1 MLLQNNAC
9 FYHYFAVLLGMINNE
24 KINNKG
30 NKMTKEAIQL
40 EEKRTYYEAVNNL
53 LENIKT
59 DYAKWQPTW
68 EEGIKRF
75 NEGIRTEDG
84 KKYTKVIQGTSVWGF
99 IAKADGVVKGVPCKK
114 GDVFKAAG
122 WRGPAR
128 YTRGNIFAENQN
140 YFQWTGPNY
149 LR

>member
-1 MLLQNNAC
+1 MQKNAC
-9 FYHYFAVLLGMINNE
+9 FCHFFAVLLGMINNE

-30 NKMTKEAIQL
+30 NKMNYNEAI
-40 EEKRTYYEAVNNL
+40 NNL

-59 DYAKWQPTW
+59 DYAKWTTW
-68 EEGIKRF
+68 EEGIERF
-75 NEGIRTEDG
+75 NNNIRIEDG
-84 KKYTKVIQGTSVWGF
+84 RKYTKVIQGSSVWGF

>member
-9 FYHYFAVLLGMINNE
+9 FCHYFAVLLGMINNE
-24 KINNKG
+24 KINNKEI
-30 NKMTKEAIQL
+30 KMKYNEAI
-40 EEKRTYYEAVNNL
+40 NNL

-59 DYAKWQPTW
+59 DYAKWTTW
-68 EEGIKRF
+68 EEGIERF
-75 NEGIRTEDG
+75 NNGIRTEDG
-84 KKYTKVIQGTSVWGF
+84 RKYTKVIQGTSVWGF

-128 YTRGNIFAENQN
+128 YTRGNIFADNQN

-149 LR
+149 MR

>member
-1 MLLQNNAC
+1 
-9 FYHYFAVLLGMINNE
+9 MINDD

-30 NKMTKEAIQL
+30 NKMRYNEAI
-40 EEKRTYYEAVNNL
+40 NNL

-59 DYAKWQPTW
+59 DYANWQPTW
-68 EEGIKRF
+68 KEGIERF
-75 NEGIRTEDG
+75 NNNIRIEDG
-84 KKYTKVIQGTSVWGF
+84 RKYTKVIQGSSVWGF

>member
-1 MLLQNNAC
+1 MQKNAC
-9 FYHYFAVLLGMINNE
+9 FCHFFAVLLGMINNE

-30 NKMTKEAIQL
+30 NKMN
-40 EEKRTYYEAVNNL
+40 YNEAVNNL
-53 LENIKT
+53 LENIKI
-59 DYAKWQPTW
+59 DYAKWTTW
-68 EEGIKRF
+68 EEGIERF
-75 NEGIRTEDG
+75 NNGIRTEDG
-84 KKYTKVIQGTSVWGF
+84 RKYTKVIQGTSVWGF
-99 IAKADGVVKGVPCKK
+99 IAKADGVVKGLPCKK

-149 LR
+149 MR

>member
-9 FYHYFAVLLGMINNE
+9 FCHYFAVLLGMINNE
-24 KINNKG
+24 KINNKEI
-30 NKMTKEAIQL
+30 KMK
-40 EEKRTYYEAVNNL
+40 YNEAVNNL

-59 DYAKWQPTW
+59 DYAKWTTW
-68 EEGIKRF
+68 EEGIERF
-75 NEGIRTEDG
+75 NNGIRTEDG
-84 KKYTKVIQGTSVWGF
+84 RKYTKVIQGTSVWGF

-128 YTRGNIFAENQN
+128 YTRGNIFADNQN

-149 LR
+149 MR

>member
-1 MLLQNNAC
+1 M
-9 FYHYFAVLLGMINNE
+9 
-24 KINNKG
+24 
-30 NKMTKEAIQL
+30 
-40 EEKRTYYEAVNNL
+40 
-53 LENIKT
+53 
-59 DYAKWQPTW
+59 
-68 EEGIKRF
+68 
-75 NEGIRTEDG
+75 
-84 KKYTKVIQGTSVWGF
+84 GF

-149 LR
+149 MR

>member
-1 MLLQNNAC
+1 MQKNAC
-9 FYHYFAVLLGMINNE
+9 FCHYFAVLLGMINNE

-59 DYAKWQPTW
+59 DYAKWTTW
-68 EEGIKRF
+68 EEGIERF
-75 NEGIRTEDG
+75 NNNIRTEDG
-84 KKYTKVIQGTSVWGF
+84 RKYTKVIQGSSVWGF

-122 WRGPAR
+122 WAGPAR
-128 YTRGNIFAENQN
+128 YTRGNIFADNQN

>member
-1 MLLQNNAC
+1 MSVESFSKKINLVLLQNNAC

-30 NKMTKEAIQL
+30 NKMN
-40 EEKRTYYEAVNNL
+40 YNEAVNNL
-53 LENIKT
+53 LENIKI
-59 DYAKWQPTW
+59 DYDKWTTW
-68 EEGIKRF
+68 EEGIERF
-75 NEGIRTEDG
+75 NNGIRTEDG
-84 KKYTKVIQGTSVWGF
+84 RKYTKVIQGTSVWGF

-128 YTRGNIFAENQN
+128 YTRGNIFADNQN

-149 LR
+149 MR

>member
-1 MLLQNNAC
+1 MQKNAC
-9 FYHYFAVLLGMINNE
+9 FCHFFAVLLGMINNE

-30 NKMTKEAIQL
+30 NKMNYNEAI
-40 EEKRTYYEAVNNL
+40 NNL

-59 DYAKWQPTW
+59 DYAKWTTW
-68 EEGIKRF
+68 EEGIERF
-75 NEGIRTEDG
+75 NNGIRTEDG
-84 KKYTKVIQGTSVWGF
+84 RKYTKVIQGTSVWGF

-128 YTRGNIFAENQN
+128 YTRGNIFADNQN

-149 LR
+149 MR

>member
-1 MLLQNNAC
+1 MQKNAC
-9 FYHYFAVLLGMINNE
+9 FCHFFAVLLGMINNE

-30 NKMTKEAIQL
+30 NNMNYNEAI
-40 EEKRTYYEAVNNL
+40 NNL

-59 DYAKWQPTW
+59 DYAKWTTW
-68 EEGIKRF
+68 EEGIERF
-75 NEGIRTEDG
+75 NNNIRTEDG
-84 KKYTKVIQGTSVWGF
+84 RKYTKVIQGTSVWGF

-128 YTRGNIFAENQN
+128 YTRGNIFADNQN

>member
-1 MLLQNNAC
+1 
-9 FYHYFAVLLGMINNE
+9 MINKE
-24 KINNKG
+24 KINNLNNKG

-59 DYAKWQPTW
+59 DYANWTDWK
-68 EEGIKRF
+68 EGIERF

-84 KKYTKVIQGTSVWGF
+84 KKYTKVITGTSVWGF
-99 IAKADGVVKGVPCKK
+99 IANDDGVLKGIPYKK

-122 WRGPAR
+122 WRAPAKWQ
-128 YTRGNIFAENQN
+128 RGSIFDSGTNW
-140 YFQWTGPNY
+140 FRWTGPRY
-149 LR
+149 L

>member
-1 MLLQNNAC
+1 MQKNAC
-9 FYHYFAVLLGMINNE
+9 FCHFFAVLLGMINNE

-59 DYAKWQPTW
+59 DYAKWTTW
-68 EEGIKRF
+68 EEGIERF
-75 NEGIRTEDG
+75 NNGIRTEDG
-84 KKYTKVIQGTSVWGF
+84 RKYTKVIQGTSVWGF
-99 IAKADGVVKGVPCKK
+99 IAKADGVVKGLPCKK
-114 GDVFKAAG
+114 GDVFKPAG

-128 YTRGNIFAENQN
+128 YTRGNIFDKSGQN
-140 YFQWTGPNY
+140 YFRWTGPNY

>member
-1 MLLQNNAC
+1 
-9 FYHYFAVLLGMINNE
+9 MINNE
-24 KINNKG
+24 KINNKEI
-30 NKMTKEAIQL
+30 KMKYNEAI
-40 EEKRTYYEAVNNL
+40 NNL

-59 DYAKWQPTW
+59 DYAKWTTW
-68 EEGIKRF
+68 EEGIERF

-84 KKYTKVIQGTSVWGF
+84 RKYTKVIHGNSVWGF
-99 IAKADGVVKGVPCKK
+99 IAKTDGVVKGLPCKK
-114 GDVFKAAG
+114 GDVFKAAS

-149 LR
+149 MV